1 MIIYALQKTND
12 PADLQPS
19 GGLRSGGPME
29 AFHARDPHVP
39 NDEIKRNMPLPAVSL
54 TSFETICL
62 SLTGDHF
69 TIEPRGVA
77 G

>member
-1 MIIYALQKTND
+1 
-12 PADLQPS
+12 
-19 GGLRSGGPME
+19 ME